1 MRYRFNGRSFLL
13 LGTALVLTL
22 GGGAEAQ
29 TQESL
34 SLEQC
39 RDLALEHN
47 KQIQMA
53 QADAVASDYLVQSAK
68 TKYLPRV
75 DFAGAWI
82 NPGGRALRPFAI
94 DFNIPGVTPPGLS
107 LPLDFISVA
116 PREIYTGGF
125 TLRQPIFMGGKI
137 CLLYTSRCV

>member
-22 GGGAEAQ
+22 GGSAEAQ
-29 TQESL
+29 TQEQVPM

-82 NPGGRALRPFAI
+82 NPGDRALRPFAI
-94 DFNIPGVTPPGLS
+94 DFNIP
-107 LPLDFISVA
+107 
-116 PREIYTGGF
+116 R
-125 TLRQPIFMGGKI
+125 
-137 CLLYTSRCV
+137 LLKMSTS

>member
-1 MRYRFNGRSFLL
+1 MRYRLNGRSFLL
-13 LGTALVLTL
+13 LGTALVFTF
-22 GGGAEAQ
+22 GWRAEAQ
-29 TQESL
+29 TQEQVQEPM

-75 DFAGAWI
+75 DFAGTQGSI
-82 NPGGRALRPFAI
+82 QEIEPCVPLR
-94 DFNIPGVTPPGLS
+94 S
-107 LPLDFISVA
+107 
-116 PREIYTGGF
+116 
-125 TLRQPIFMGGKI
+125 TLTYQA
-137 CLLYTSRCV
+137 

>member
-1 MRYRFNGRSFLL
+1 MRYRFNGRSILL

-22 GGGAEAQ
+22 GGSAEAQ
-29 TQESL
+29 TQEQVPM

-53 QADAVASDYLVQSAK
+53 QADATAADYLVQSAK

-82 NPGGRALRPFAI
+82 NPGAVSYTHLTLPT
-94 DFNIPGVTPPGLS
+94 TPY
-107 LPLDFISVA
+107 V
-116 PREIYTGGF
+116 
-125 TLRQPIFMGGKI
+125 
-137 CLLYTSRCV
+137 

>member
-13 LGTALVLTL
+13 LGTALVLSV
-22 GGGAEAQ
+22 GWSAEGHA
-29 TQESL
+29 QESL

-68 TKYLPRV
+68 TKYLPRI

-82 NPGGRALRPFAI
+82 NPEIGRAH
-94 DFNIPGVTPPGLS
+94 V
-107 LPLDFISVA
+107 
-116 PREIYTGGF
+116 
-125 TLRQPIFMGGKI
+125 
-137 CLLYTSRCV
+137 